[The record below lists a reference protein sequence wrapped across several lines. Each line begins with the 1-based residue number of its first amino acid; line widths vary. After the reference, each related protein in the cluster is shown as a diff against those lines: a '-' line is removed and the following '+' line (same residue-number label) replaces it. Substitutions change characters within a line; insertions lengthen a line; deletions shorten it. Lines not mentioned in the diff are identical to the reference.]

1 MLDEALRPVKE
12 RVLLPAARAI
22 GTRVQPLTVTL
33 LGFACGIGA
42 AGAAAAG
49 AYGLAV
55 WLWLANRIL
64 DGLDG
69 TLARAQGTQTDMGG
83 YVDILL
89 DFVVYAAIPIGLLI
103 AAPSVLL
110 SVATASLLGS
120 FYVNAASWMYLSAVL
135 ERRGEGAVSRNEF
148 TTVMMPE
155 GLVGGSETVV
165 AFTLF
170 LALPGRAVPLFAA
183 MSVLV
188 LLTVV
193 QRVVWAARN
202 LPKQRPARR

>member
-12 RVLLPAARAI
+12 RVLLVAARAI

-33 LGFACGIGA
+33 LAFVFGIGA
-42 AGAAAAG
+42 AGAAAVG
-49 AYGLAV
+49 AHGLAV
-55 WLWLANRIL
+55 WLWLANRLL

-69 TLARAQGTQTDMGG
+69 TLARAQGTQTDIGG

-89 DFVVYAAIPIGLLI
+89 DFVVYALIPIGLLI

-110 SVATASLLGS
+110 GVATAALLGS
-120 FYVNAASWMYLSAVL
+120 FYVNAASWMYLSAIL
-135 ERRGEGAVSRNEF
+135 ERRGDGAVSRDEF
-148 TTVMMPE
+148 TTVTMPE

-165 AFTLF
+165 VFTLF
-170 LALPGRAVPLFAA
+170 LALPDRAVPLFAA
-183 MSVLV
+183 MTVLV

-193 QRVVWAARN
+193 QRLLWAARA
-202 LPKQRPARR
+202 LPRDRPARH